1 MKHEKVVKELV
12 QKLKE
17 KFGGRIES
25 VIVFGSYARGEWREK
40 SDIDV
45 LIIGDVKLDEI
56 MDITYPIL
64 LEHGVY
70 ISPIVMSRDYFEMLK
85 AEKTGFI
92 ENVLK
97 EGTALYGGIR
107 EVSRKGSRIP

>member
-1 MKHEKVVKELV
+1 MRHEKAVDEFV

-17 KFGGRIES
+17 KFGDRVES
-25 VIVFGSYARGEWREK
+25 IIVFGSYARGESKEE

-45 LIIGDVKLDEI
+45 LIIGDIKLDDVI
-56 MDITYPIL
+56 DVAYPIFL
-64 LEHGVY
+64 KYGVY
-70 ISPIVMSRDYFEMLK
+70 ISPIVMSRGYFEMLK

-97 EGTALYGGIR
+97 EGITLYGCI
-107 EVSRKGSRIP
+107 

>member
-1 MKHEKVVKELV
+1 MRQEVIDEFVR
-12 QKLKE
+12 KLKE
-17 KFGGRIES
+17 KFRGRIES

-56 MDITYPIL
+56 IDITYPIL
-64 LEHGVY
+64 LEHEVY

-97 EGTALYGGIR
+97 EGIALYGR
-107 EVSRKGSRIP
+107 A

>member
-1 MKHEKVVKELV
+1 MKHKEAV
-12 QKLKE
+12 EEFVRKLRE
-17 KFGGRIES
+17 KFGSRIES
-25 VIVFGSYARGEWREK
+25 IVVFGSYARGEWKEE

-56 MDITYPIL
+56 IDVTYPIL
-64 LEHGVY
+64 LKYRVY
-70 ISPIVMSRDYFEMLK
+70 ISLLVMSRDYFEMLK

-97 EGTALYGGIR
+97 EGITLYGG
-107 EVSRKGSRIP
+107 V

>member
-1 MKHEKVVKELV
+1 MRHEKAVEEFV

-17 KFGGRIES
+17 KFEDKIES
-25 VIVFGSYARGEWREK
+25 IIIFGSYARGESKEG

-45 LIIGDVKLDEI
+45 LIIGNIKLDDVI
-56 MDITYPIL
+56 DVAYPIFL
-64 LEHGVY
+64 KYGVY

-97 EGTALYGGIR
+97 EGITLYGG
-107 EVSRKGSRIP
+107 V

>member
-1 MKHEKVVKELV
+1 MKHKEAV
-12 QKLKE
+12 EEFVRKLKE
-17 KFGGRIES
+17 KFGSRIES
-25 VIVFGSYARGEWREK
+25 IVVFGSYARGEWKEE

-56 MDITYPIL
+56 IDVTYPIL
-64 LEHGVY
+64 LKYRVY
-70 ISPIVMSRDYFEMLK
+70 ISLLVMSRDYFEMLK

-97 EGTALYGGIR
+97 EGITLYGG
-107 EVSRKGSRIP
+107 V

>member
-1 MKHEKVVKELV
+1 MKHKEAV
-12 QKLKE
+12 EEFVRKLKE
-17 KFGGRIES
+17 KFGSRIES
-25 VIVFGSYARGEWREK
+25 IVVFGSYARDEWKEE

-56 MDITYPIL
+56 IDVTYPIL
-64 LEHGVY
+64 LKYRVY
-70 ISPIVMSRDYFEMLK
+70 ISLLVMSRDYFEMLK

-97 EGTALYGGIR
+97 EGITLYGG
-107 EVSRKGSRIP
+107 V

>member
-1 MKHEKVVKELV
+1 MRHEKAVDEFV

-17 KFGGRIES
+17 KFGDRVES
-25 VIVFGSYARGEWREK
+25 IIVFGSYARGESKEE

-45 LIIGDVKLDEI
+45 LIVGDIKLDDVI
-56 MDITYPIL
+56 DVAYPIFL
-64 LEHGVY
+64 KYGVY
-70 ISPIVMSRDYFEMLK
+70 ISPIVMSRGYFEMLK

-97 EGTALYGGIR
+97 EGITLYG
-107 EVSRKGSRIP
+107 VV

>member
-1 MKHEKVVKELV
+1 VIGDAMKHKEAV
-12 QKLKE
+12 EEFVRKLKE
-17 KFGGRIES
+17 KFESRIES
-25 VIVFGSYARGEWREK
+25 IVVFGSYARGEWKEE

-56 MDITYPIL
+56 IDVTYPIL
-64 LEHGVY
+64 LKYRVY
-70 ISPIVMSRDYFEMLK
+70 ISLLVMGRDYFEMLK

-97 EGTALYGGIR
+97 EGITLYGG
-107 EVSRKGSRIP
+107 V

>member
-1 MKHEKVVKELV
+1 MRHEKAVEEFVR
-12 QKLKE
+12 KLKE
-17 KFGGRIES
+17 KFGSRIKS
-25 VIVFGSYARGEWREK
+25 IVVFGSYARGEWKEE

-56 MDITYPIL
+56 IDITYPL
-64 LEHGVY
+64 LLKHGVY

-97 EGTALYGGIR
+97 EGISLYGG
-107 EVSRKGSRIP
+107 V

>member
-1 MKHEKVVKELV
+1 MRQEVIDEFVR
-12 QKLKE
+12 KLKE

-25 VIVFGSYARGEWREK
+25 VIVFGSYARRESK
-40 SDIDV
+40 EESDIDV

-56 MDITYPIL
+56 IDITYPIL
-64 LEHGVY
+64 LKYGVY

-85 AEKTGFI
+85 AEKTSFI

-97 EGTALYGGIR
+97 EGIALYGG
-107 EVSRKGSRIP
+107 V

>member
-1 MKHEKVVKELV
+1 MKHKEAV
-12 QKLKE
+12 EEFVRKLRE
-17 KFGGRIES
+17 KFGSRIES
-25 VIVFGSYARGEWREK
+25 IVVFGSYARGEWKEE

-56 MDITYPIL
+56 IDVTYPIL
-64 LEHGVY
+64 LKYRVY
-70 ISPIVMSRDYFEMLK
+70 ISLLVMGRDYFEMLK

-97 EGTALYGGIR
+97 EGITLYGG
-107 EVSRKGSRIP
+107 V

>member
-1 MKHEKVVKELV
+1 MKNEEVVDKFV
-12 QKLKE
+12 RKLKE

-25 VIVFGSYARGEWREK
+25 VIVFGSYARGESKEE

-45 LIIGDVKLDEI
+45 LISGDVKLDEI
-56 MDITYPIL
+56 IDITYPIL

-85 AEKTGFI
+85 AERAGFI

-97 EGTALYGGIR
+97 EGITLHGRA
-107 EVSRKGSRIP
+107 

>member
-1 MKHEKVVKELV
+1 MKHKEAV
-12 QKLKE
+12 EEFVRKLKE
-17 KFGGRIES
+17 KFGSRIES
-25 VIVFGSYARGEWREK
+25 IVVFGSYARGEWKEE

-56 MDITYPIL
+56 IDVTYPIL
-64 LEHGVY
+64 LKYRVY
-70 ISPIVMSRDYFEMLK
+70 ISLLVMSRDYFEMLK

-97 EGTALYGGIR
+97 EGITLYGGI
-107 EVSRKGSRIP
+107 

>member
-1 MKHEKVVKELV
+1 MRHEKAVEEFV

-17 KFGGRIES
+17 KFGDMIES
-25 VIVFGSYARGEWREK
+25 IIVFGSYARGESKKE
-40 SDIDV
+40 SDVDV
-45 LIIGDVKLDEI
+45 LIVGDIKLDDVI
-56 MDITYPIL
+56 DVAYPIFL
-64 LEHGVY
+64 KSGVY

-97 EGTALYGGIR
+97 EGITLYGG
-107 EVSRKGSRIP
+107 V

>member
-1 MKHEKVVKELV
+1 MRHEKAVDEFV

-17 KFGGRIES
+17 KFGDRVES
-25 VIVFGSYARGEWREK
+25 IIVFGSYARGESKEE

-45 LIIGDVKLDEI
+45 LIIGDIKLDDVI
-56 MDITYPIL
+56 DVAYPIFL
-64 LEHGVY
+64 KYGVY
-70 ISPIVMSRDYFEMLK
+70 ISPIVMSRGYFEMLK

-97 EGTALYGGIR
+97 EGITLYGG
-107 EVSRKGSRIP
+107 V

>member
-1 MKHEKVVKELV
+1 MKHKEAV
-12 QKLKE
+12 EEFVRKLKE
-17 KFGGRIES
+17 KFGSRIES
-25 VIVFGSYARGEWREK
+25 IAVFGSYARGEWNEE

-56 MDITYPIL
+56 IDVTYYPFEIEYNSL
-64 LEHGVY
+64 
-70 ISPIVMSRDYFEMLK
+70 IVMGRDYFEMLK

-97 EGTALYGGIR
+97 EGITLYGIA
-107 EVSRKGSRIP
+107 